1 MPLKLM
7 LNSFLN
13 NLVSNT
19 RTNFWIKIVQKEKI
33 ETERNWWKNG
43 LMLVMGIQKDWQ
55 TQKPF
60 HMQNNVLDLVLLKLV
75 GNCSL

>member
-1 MPLKLM
+1 M
-7 LNSFLN
+7 LNSFSN
-13 NLVSNT
+13 NLVSKT
-19 RTNFWIKIVQKEKI
+19 RTNFWIKIVQNEKI

>member
-43 LMLVMGIQKDWQ
+43 LMLVMGIQKD
-55 TQKPF
+55 
-60 HMQNNVLDLVLLKLV
+60 
-75 GNCSL
+75 

>member
-7 LNSFLN
+7 LNSFSN
-13 NLVSNT
+13 NLVSKT
-19 RTNFWIKIVQKEKI
+19 RTNFWIKIVQNEKI